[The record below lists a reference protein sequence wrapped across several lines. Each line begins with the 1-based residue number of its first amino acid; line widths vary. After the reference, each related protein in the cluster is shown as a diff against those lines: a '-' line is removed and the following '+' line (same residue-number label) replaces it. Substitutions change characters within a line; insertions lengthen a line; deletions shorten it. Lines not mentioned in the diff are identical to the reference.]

1 MEESIIQVPLY
12 TATSAWRK
20 EAQLRGLLRNHPS
33 VIANSGPLAAP
44 GTVFSTARLSLH
56 NSEEVMAV
64 GVNPLGGSGSVGL
77 MSIGKKE
84 PTLDGAMRMRWFD
97 MPSDLCLSSVE
108 WCEQHV
114 LVGSTRG
121 RIFVVEADP
130 SSVNES
136 SGSLVPVG
144 CLLSSETQPLV
155 GDIVVTPNSYAAS
168 TLVRSVRCNTGI
180 CVSSVLAVVDSRAM
194 VWDVNSSLYPVRTW
208 APDSGKNNYNSCNK
222 NDQRDILLFA
232 HWAPSSAA
240 VVLTGSYNGNL
251 VLTDIRANERGAQSL
266 VLPLN
271 HGYKAKCA
279 DFNALLPFVVA
290 AASSDGTLSVF
301 DCRFPISPVRTFPSL
316 QGDISS
322 INWLKLHSD
331 ILATGGID
339 GSVALWNLRFPPT
352 YCVGRAQ
359 YKYPISDLA
368 STRSSIE
375 ERVFGV
381 TDGGE
386 LTLTGLAQPAVAS
399 LAASVTE
406 RVKQQSGNNDVLHL
420 HEREREGEGLLYTR
434 RLREAYAIITDCAV
448 ERFARKDTAMAM
460 ALVGLID
467 VMVIQKFDYKAKIEE
482 ERVRRDTGVEATSHS
497 QALQSFEDILSRSSE
512 RLCMTL
518 PLEKIRDL
526 GKPDSEDLKKL
537 EALRLNLVLQHVL
550 ISGDAG
556 TVINS
561 LQIFAANA
569 GNLELV
575 DSETACNIATMLLK
589 NNFAE
594 GEKFVRTLLSL
605 LIQRDGT
612 VLARTLTRRLLIV
625 VQEPLLTAGL
635 PLRKAK
641 RHEDRFLRNISTA
654 HEAVQVQL
662 TIQGM
667 GIEQYQKVIATVN
680 SYQGR
685 CLEKGESGIFGW
697 LAVKPLLLFLNCL
710 TADSNYATFF
720 WACVQLIEALAK
732 CPAVRQVETL
742 LFRTVDRVNSAANRI
757 RVEVER
763 AASISRFSP
772 PTLREAAASL
782 RAVAEFL
789 VVLLRV
795 QLECENVAIES
806 EMTEIPPLMT
816 RIFDILSTAS
826 SDLLEAWSSL
836 LDALG
841 ECTLRDLVR
850 KCCLGIVRDFFF
862 KIEGLMAVSS
872 KKDDDETLN
881 EILDT
886 CQDFVDK
893 VISGDRQ

>member
-56 NSEEVMAV
+56 NNEEVLAV
-64 GVNPLGGSGSVGL
+64 GLNPLGGSGSVGL
-77 MSIGKKE
+77 MSIGNKE
-84 PTLDGAMRMRWFD
+84 PTLEGAMRMRWLD
-97 MPSDLCLSSVE
+97 MPSDLCLSSIE

-121 RIFVVEADP
+121 RIFVTEASP

-136 SGSLVPVG
+136 SGSLVPFG
-144 CLLSSETQPLV
+144 CLFSSETQPLV

-168 TLVRSVRCNTGI
+168 TLVRSVRCNAGI
-180 CVSSVLAVVDSRAM
+180 NTSSVLAVVDSRAM
-194 VWDVNSSLYPVRTW
+194 IWDVTSSQYPVRTW
-208 APDSGKNNYNSCNK
+208 SPESGMSDNSCN
-222 NDQRDILLFA
+222 NNGQRDILLFA
-232 HWAPSSAA
+232 HWAPSSAS

-251 VLTDIRANERGAQSL
+251 VLTDTRANDRGKQSL
-266 VLPLN
+266 VLPLR
-271 HGYKAKCA
+271 HGYTARCA
-279 DFNALLPFVVA
+279 DFNVLLPFVVA

-301 DCRFPISPVRTFPSL
+301 DCRFPVSAVRTFPSL

-322 INWLKLHSD
+322 IKWLKLHSD

-368 STRSSIE
+368 ATRSSVE
-375 ERVFGV
+375 QRVFGV
-381 TDGGE
+381 SDGGE
-386 LTLTGLAQPAVAS
+386 LTLTGLAQPALAS
-399 LAASVTE
+399 LAASATE
-406 RVKQQSGNNDVLHL
+406 RVKQQSGNNDVPHL
-420 HEREREGEGLLYTR
+420 HEREREGEGFLYTR

-467 VMVIQKFDYKAKIEE
+467 VMVIQKFDYKMKIEE
-482 ERVRRDTGVEATSHS
+482 ERVRRDLCGEATPYS

-512 RLCMTL
+512 RLCITL

-594 GEKFVRTLLSL
+594 GEKFVRTLLSM
-605 LIQRDGT
+605 LIQPDGT

-635 PLRKAK
+635 PPRKVK

-654 HEAVQVQL
+654 LEAVQVQL

-697 LAVKPLLLFLNCL
+697 LAVKPLLLFLNSL

-742 LFRTVDRVNSAANRI
+742 LFRTVDRINSAANRI
-757 RVEVER
+757 RAEVEQ
-763 AASISRFSP
+763 AANTPRFSP

-782 RAVAEFL
+782 RSVAEFL

-816 RIFDILSTAS
+816 RIFDILSNAS

-850 KCCLGIVRDFFF
+850 KCCLGVVREFFF
-862 KIEGLMAVSS
+862 KVEGLMAVSS
-872 KKDDDETLN
+872 KKEDDETLN

-893 VISGDRQ
+893 VISGDR